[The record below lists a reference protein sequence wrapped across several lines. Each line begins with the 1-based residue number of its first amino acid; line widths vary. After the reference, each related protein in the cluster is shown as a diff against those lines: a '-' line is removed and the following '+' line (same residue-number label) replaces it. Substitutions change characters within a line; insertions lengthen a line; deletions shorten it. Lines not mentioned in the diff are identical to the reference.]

1 MAWADDRRDERRG
14 DRRGEGLGGKPAR
27 FPVCAA
33 LFRQFEFRAGNA
45 GLPAQRRAL
54 RPGLSL
60 CRGRLWRHADPL
72 CLHPRGRGL
81 SRAQPLGPGRY
92 VSPPLRAHGKA
103 GGAAARLRKAA
114 GADQDAGR
122 RSRQMRR
129 EDLADPVHKTAR
141 RAPHVSER
149 RRLPVSR
156 SGLRFLARHRG
167 RGGDRQG
174 KRVSH
179 LPGLDLQLAP
189 LRGRRLRHLAG
200 HRGADHR
207 ARGECRAPL
216 GASCAAA
223 GHRSGDRLEGEAR
236 LCAGAQSRRELSR
249 PDRRQWPAA
258 DRADLDRPEPDLCL
272 QLRGKAG
279 PRKSAT

>member
-1 MAWADDRRDERRG
+1 MSGAAGRSRRPGLAGRAAGAARRPRLCQHHQLGRQPAGRRARKPDHPAVGEMARADHRRDERRG
-14 DRRGEGLGGKPAR
+14 DRRGKGMGGSLAR

-33 LFRQFEFRAGNA
+33 LLRQFEFRAGNA

-60 CRGRLWRHADPL
+60 CRGGLWRHADPL

-103 GGAAARLRKAA
+103 GGAAARLRETA

-141 RAPHVSER
+141 RAPHVPAAAAPTSISIRPSLPGTSSRTR
-149 RRLPVSR
+149 RRS
-156 SGLRFLARHRG
+156 S
-167 RGGDRQG
+167 
-174 KRVSH
+174 
-179 LPGLDLQLAP
+179 
-189 LRGRRLRHLAG
+189 
-200 HRGADHR
+200 
-207 ARGECRAPL
+207 
-216 GASCAAA
+216 
-223 GHRSGDRLEGEAR
+223 
-236 LCAGAQSRRELSR
+236 
-249 PDRRQWPAA
+249 
-258 DRADLDRPEPDLCL
+258 
-272 QLRGKAG
+272 GKAG
-279 PRKSAT
+279 FAPSRSRPSTGAATRATPTASRRPSRR

>member
-1 MAWADDRRDERRG
+1 MAVRPGLAGRAAGAARRPRLCQHHQLGRQPAGRRARKPDHPAVGEMARADHRRDERRG
-14 DRRGEGLGGKPAR
+14 DRRGKGMGGSLAR

-33 LFRQFEFRAGNA
+33 LLRQFEFRAGNA

-60 CRGRLWRHADPL
+60 CRGGLWRHADPL

-103 GGAAARLRKAA
+103 GGAAARLRETA

-129 EDLADPVHKTAR
+129 EDLADPVHKAAR
-141 RAPHVSER
+141 RAPHVPQR

-179 LPGLDLQLAP
+179 LPGLVP
-189 LRGRRLRHLAG
+189 ST
-200 HRGADHR
+200 GAATR
-207 ARGECRAPL
+207 ATPTA
-216 GASCAAA
+216 
-223 GHRSGDRLEGEAR
+223 
-236 LCAGAQSRRELSR
+236 SRRPSR
-249 PDRRQWPAA
+249 R
-258 DRADLDRPEPDLCL
+258 
-272 QLRGKAG
+272 
-279 PRKSAT
+279 